1 MYRKRAFV
9 HQYTE
14 EGMDLSE
21 FDEAAMCVKDLIS
34 EYQQY
39 QEMQCEGKD
48 MDEEDDGIDIM
59 SAGEMTTRPQTAM
72 SEESSSKKWLVGFES
87 VNIVR
92 II

>member
-1 MYRKRAFV
+1 MYRKKAFV

-39 QEMQCEGKD
+39 QEMQYADKD
-48 MDEEDDGIDIM
+48 IEDENDEDIDMI
-59 SAGEMTTRPQTAM
+59 SAGEMTTRP
-72 SEESSSKKWLVGFES
+72 
-87 VNIVR
+87 
-92 II
+92 